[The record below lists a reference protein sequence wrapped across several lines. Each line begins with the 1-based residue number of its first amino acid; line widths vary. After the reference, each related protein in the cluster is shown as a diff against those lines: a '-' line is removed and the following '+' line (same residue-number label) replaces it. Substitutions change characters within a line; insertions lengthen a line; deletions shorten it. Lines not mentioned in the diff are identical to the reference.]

1 MKERNKR
8 VLVGMSGGIDSTATC
23 LMLQEQGY
31 EIVGVTM
38 RVWGDEPQDAREL
51 AARMGIEHYVADE
64 RIPFKETIVRNFI
77 DEYKQGRSPNP
88 CVMCN
93 PLFKFRVLAEWADKL
108 DCAYIATGHYS
119 RLEERSG
126 HIYIVA
132 GDDDK
137 KDQSYFLWR
146 LGQDILKRCIFP
158 LGDYTKIKVR
168 EYLAEKGYHL
178 ADEQMLIDAGKYYN
192 LLDVRVHEM
201 VQKDEYDCSKL
212 ADDWCYMYGGSLLR
226 KKDPVLRSWLV
237 KRRDTTAGL
246 INSLSGKNTENAA
259 KRLKTVKAEQKTIC
273 AVLKQVYGIDG

>member
-1 MKERNKR
+1 MIELSKRMQSVADMIQPCDAVGDIGCDHAFVSIYLVEQRRAKR
-8 VLVGMSGGIDSTATC
+8 VIASDVRRGPNAIAKRNIEAMNLSDQI
-23 LMLQEQGY
+23 
-31 EIVGVTM
+31 EI
-38 RVWGDEPQDAREL
+38 
-51 AARMGIEHYVADE
+51 RMGDGLD
-64 RIPFKETIVRNFI
+64 TIVPGEVNA
-77 DEYKQGRSPNP
+77 
-88 CVMCN
+88 V
-93 PLFKFRVLAEWADKL
+93 VLAGMGGML
-108 DCAYIATGHYS
+108 MI
-119 RLEERSG
+119 
-126 HIYIVA
+126 
-132 GDDDK
+132 
-137 KDQSYFLWR
+137 
-146 LGQDILKRCIFP
+146 DILERGEEVVTRCDQLVLQPQSDIE
-158 LGDYTKIKVR
+158 KVR
-168 EYLAEKGYHL
+168 RYLAEKGYHL

>member
-1 MKERNKR
+1 MIELSKRMQSVADMIQPCDAVGDIGCDHAFVSIYLVEQRIAKR
-8 VLVGMSGGIDSTATC
+8 VIASDVRRGPIAIAKRNIEAMNLSDQI
-23 LMLQEQGY
+23 
-31 EIVGVTM
+31 EI
-38 RVWGDEPQDAREL
+38 
-51 AARMGIEHYVADE
+51 RMGDGLD
-64 RIPFKETIVRNFI
+64 TIVPGEVNA
-77 DEYKQGRSPNP
+77 
-88 CVMCN
+88 V
-93 PLFKFRVLAEWADKL
+93 VLAGMGGML
-108 DCAYIATGHYS
+108 MI
-119 RLEERSG
+119 
-126 HIYIVA
+126 
-132 GDDDK
+132 
-137 KDQSYFLWR
+137 
-146 LGQDILKRCIFP
+146 DILERGEEVVTRCDQLVLQPQSDIE
-158 LGDYTKIKVR
+158 KAR
-168 EYLAEKGYHL
+168 RYLAEKGYHL

>member
-1 MKERNKR
+1 MIELSKRMQSDADMIQPCDAVGDIGCDHAFVSIYLVEQHRAKR
-8 VLVGMSGGIDSTATC
+8 VIASDVRRGPITIAKRNIEAMNLSDQI
-23 LMLQEQGY
+23 
-31 EIVGVTM
+31 EI
-38 RVWGDEPQDAREL
+38 
-51 AARMGIEHYVADE
+51 RMGDGLD
-64 RIPFKETIVRNFI
+64 TIVPGEVNA
-77 DEYKQGRSPNP
+77 
-88 CVMCN
+88 V
-93 PLFKFRVLAEWADKL
+93 VLAGMGGML
-108 DCAYIATGHYS
+108 MI
-119 RLEERSG
+119 
-126 HIYIVA
+126 
-132 GDDDK
+132 
-137 KDQSYFLWR
+137 
-146 LGQDILKRCIFP
+146 DILERGEEVVTRCDQLVLQPQSDIE
-158 LGDYTKIKVR
+158 KVR
-168 EYLAEKGYHL
+168 RYLAEKGYHL

>member
-1 MKERNKR
+1 MIELSKRMQSVADMIQPCDAFGDIGCDHAFVSIYLVEQRRAKR
-8 VLVGMSGGIDSTATC
+8 VIASDVRRGPIAIAKRNIEAMNLSDQI
-23 LMLQEQGY
+23 
-31 EIVGVTM
+31 EI
-38 RVWGDEPQDAREL
+38 
-51 AARMGIEHYVADE
+51 RMGDGLD
-64 RIPFKETIVRNFI
+64 TIVPGEVNA
-77 DEYKQGRSPNP
+77 
-88 CVMCN
+88 V
-93 PLFKFRVLAEWADKL
+93 VLAGMGGML
-108 DCAYIATGHYS
+108 MI
-119 RLEERSG
+119 
-126 HIYIVA
+126 
-132 GDDDK
+132 
-137 KDQSYFLWR
+137 
-146 LGQDILKRCIFP
+146 DILERGEEVVTRCDQLVLQPQSDIE
-158 LGDYTKIKVR
+158 KVR
-168 EYLAEKGYHL
+168 RYLAEKGYHL

>member
-1 MKERNKR
+1 MIELSKRMQSVADMIQPCDAVGDIGCDHAFVSIYLVEQRRAKR
-8 VLVGMSGGIDSTATC
+8 VIASDVRRGPIAIAKRNIEPMNLSDQI
-23 LMLQEQGY
+23 
-31 EIVGVTM
+31 EI
-38 RVWGDEPQDAREL
+38 
-51 AARMGIEHYVADE
+51 RMGDGLD
-64 RIPFKETIVRNFI
+64 TIVPGEVNA
-77 DEYKQGRSPNP
+77 
-88 CVMCN
+88 V
-93 PLFKFRVLAEWADKL
+93 VLAGMGGML
-108 DCAYIATGHYS
+108 MI
-119 RLEERSG
+119 
-126 HIYIVA
+126 
-132 GDDDK
+132 
-137 KDQSYFLWR
+137 
-146 LGQDILKRCIFP
+146 DILERGEEVVTRCDQLVLQPQSDIE
-158 LGDYTKIKVR
+158 KVR
-168 EYLAEKGYHL
+168 RYLAEKGYHL

>member
-1 MKERNKR
+1 MIELSKRMQSVADMIQPCDAVGDIGCDHAFVSIYLVEQLRAKR
-8 VLVGMSGGIDSTATC
+8 VIASDVRRGPIAIAKRNIEAMNLSDQI
-23 LMLQEQGY
+23 
-31 EIVGVTM
+31 EI
-38 RVWGDEPQDAREL
+38 
-51 AARMGIEHYVADE
+51 RMGDGLD
-64 RIPFKETIVRNFI
+64 TIVPGEVNA
-77 DEYKQGRSPNP
+77 
-88 CVMCN
+88 V
-93 PLFKFRVLAEWADKL
+93 VLAGMGGML
-108 DCAYIATGHYS
+108 MI
-119 RLEERSG
+119 
-126 HIYIVA
+126 
-132 GDDDK
+132 
-137 KDQSYFLWR
+137 
-146 LGQDILKRCIFP
+146 DILERGEEVVTRCDQLVLQPQSDIE
-158 LGDYTKIKVR
+158 KVR
-168 EYLAEKGYHL
+168 RYLAEKGYHL